1 MTDMEKDQTQQPA
14 TLAARIATAGRRQ
27 WIKMAAV
34 MALYIAFIIWIRSW
48 LGVIVIPFIFDA
60 YITKIVP
67 WTWWRKSKNKTVR
80 TVMSWVDAI
89 VFALLAVYLVNIY
102 FFQNYQI
109 PTSSLE
115 KSLLVGDFLFV
126 SKMSYGPRAPM
137 TPLTMPLT
145 QHTMPVTGTKSYIDW
160 PQWDYKR
167 VKGLG
172 HVKHGDIVVFNY
184 PTGDTVALNCQSTDI
199 YALAYGEGLEHYK
212 SILPRLDS
220 LPRREQYEVFR
231 GIYAWGRNYIT
242 EHPNIFGDITV
253 RPVDRRENYVKRCV
267 GLPGDTL
274 QIIDRTI
281 YINGQ
286 AQAQPENV
294 QFNYYVKT
302 AGMPIPDAMFDELGV
317 SMDDRVRLNVPGFAY
332 LLPLTDAMVA
342 QLKANTKLI
351 KSITLEPEM
360 GVSRALYPQNL
371 VKQWDR
377 NNYGPIWIPRHG
389 ATIEL
394 TWDNLP
400 LYERCITAYEGNTL
414 DVRDDGFYIN
424 GQRTDTYT
432 FGMDYYWM
440 MGDNRHNSADSRYW
454 GFVPED
460 HIVGK
465 PLFVWL
471 SLDKDKGWF
480 EGKIV
485 LGGIGNLRGSGGSGM
500 AGHLPA
506 LHAAHGRHGTH
517 PLSRRQG
524 AGGQTVV
531 RPPSEAGRRGRL

>member
-48 LGVIVIPFIFDA
+48 LGVVVIPFIFDA

-184 PTGDTVALNCQSTDI
+184 PTGDTVMLNMQATDI
-199 YALAYGEGLEHYK
+199 YAEAYGIGNEHYA

-351 KSITLEPEM
+351 KSITLEPEI

-377 NNYGPIWIPRHG
+377 NNYGPIWIPRRG

-400 LYERCITAYEGNTL
+400 VYERCITAYEGNTL

-432 FGMDYYWM
+432 FKMDYYWM

-480 EGKIV
+480 EGKIRWDRIFKWV
-485 LGGIGNLRGSGGSGM
+485 GDIR
-500 AGHLPA
+500 
-506 LHAAHGRHGTH
+506 
-517 PLSRRQG
+517 
-524 AGGQTVV
+524 
-531 RPPSEAGRRGRL
+531 

>member
-14 TLAARIATAGRRQ
+14 TLATRIATAGRRQ

-48 LGVIVIPFIFDA
+48 LGVVVIPFIFDA

-67 WTWWRKSKNKTVR
+67 WTWWRKSRNKTVR

-145 QHTMPVTGTKSYIDW
+145 QHTMPVTGTKSYIDR

-167 VKGLG
+167 VKGFG

-212 SILPRLDS
+212 SILPSLDTIS
-220 LPRREQYEVFR
+220 PRDRYRVFA
-231 GIYAWGRNYIT
+231 GIYDYGMRQVK
-242 EHPNIFGDITV
+242 EHPDFYGDIVT

-294 QFNYYVKT
+294 QFNYIVYT
-302 AGMPIPDAMFDELGV
+302 NGMPIPDEMFDDLGISV
-317 SMDDRVRLNVPGFAY
+317 ADRLTDGKRY
-332 LLPLTDAMVA
+332 YLPLTAEMLA
-342 QLKANTKLI
+342 KLKANTRLI
-351 KSITLEPEM
+351 RHIEIERNSE
-360 GVSRALYPQNL
+360 VSWSLYPQNML
-371 VKQWDR
+371 KRWDR
-377 NNYGPIWIPRHG
+377 DNYGPIWIPRRG

-424 GQRTDTYT
+424 GEKADTYT
-432 FGMDYYWM
+432 FKMDYYWM

-480 EGKIV
+480 EGKIRWDRIFKWV
-485 LGGIGNLRGSGGSGM
+485 GDIR
-500 AGHLPA
+500 
-506 LHAAHGRHGTH
+506 
-517 PLSRRQG
+517 
-524 AGGQTVV
+524 
-531 RPPSEAGRRGRL
+531 

>member
-48 LGVIVIPFIFDA
+48 LGVVVIPFIFDA

-184 PTGDTVALNCQSTDI
+184 PTGDTVMLNMQATDI
-199 YALAYGEGLEHYK
+199 YAEAYGIGNEHYA

-332 LLPLTDAMVA
+332 LLPLTDTMVA

-377 NNYGPIWIPRHG
+377 NNYGPIWIPRRG

-480 EGKIV
+480 EGKIRWDRIFKWV
-485 LGGIGNLRGSGGSGM
+485 GDIR
-500 AGHLPA
+500 
-506 LHAAHGRHGTH
+506 
-517 PLSRRQG
+517 
-524 AGGQTVV
+524 
-531 RPPSEAGRRGRL
+531 

>member
-48 LGVIVIPFIFDA
+48 LGVVVIPFIFDA

-184 PTGDTVALNCQSTDI
+184 PTGDTVMLNMQATDI
-199 YALAYGEGLEHYK
+199 YAEAYGIGNEHYA

-377 NNYGPIWIPRHG
+377 NNYGPIWIPRRG
-389 ATIEL
+389 ATIKL

-480 EGKIV
+480 EGKIRWDRIFKWV
-485 LGGIGNLRGSGGSGM
+485 GDIR
-500 AGHLPA
+500 
-506 LHAAHGRHGTH
+506 
-517 PLSRRQG
+517 
-524 AGGQTVV
+524 
-531 RPPSEAGRRGRL
+531 

>member
-184 PTGDTVALNCQSTDI
+184 PTGDTVMLNMQATDI
-199 YALAYGEGLEHYK
+199 YAEAYGIGNEHYA

-377 NNYGPIWIPRHG
+377 NNYGPIWIPRRG

-432 FGMDYYWM
+432 FKMDYYWM

-480 EGKIV
+480 EGKIRWDRIFKWV
-485 LGGIGNLRGSGGSGM
+485 GDIR
-500 AGHLPA
+500 
-506 LHAAHGRHGTH
+506 
-517 PLSRRQG
+517 
-524 AGGQTVV
+524 
-531 RPPSEAGRRGRL
+531 

>member
-1 MTDMEKDQTQQPA
+1 MTDMEKDQIQQPA

-184 PTGDTVALNCQSTDI
+184 PTGDTVMLNMQATDI
-199 YALAYGEGLEHYK
+199 YAEAYGIGNEHYA

-377 NNYGPIWIPRHG
+377 NNYGPIWIPRRG
-389 ATIEL
+389 ATIKL

-400 LYERCITAYEGNTL
+400 VYERCITAYEGNTL

-480 EGKIV
+480 EGKIRWDRIFKWV
-485 LGGIGNLRGSGGSGM
+485 GDIR
-500 AGHLPA
+500 
-506 LHAAHGRHGTH
+506 
-517 PLSRRQG
+517 
-524 AGGQTVV
+524 
-531 RPPSEAGRRGRL
+531 

>member
-1 MTDMEKDQTQQPA
+1 MTDMEKDQTQQHA

-67 WTWWRKSKNKTVR
+67 WTLWRKSKNKTVR

-89 VFALLAVYLVNIY
+89 VFALGAVYLVNIY

-184 PTGDTVALNCQSTDI
+184 PTGDTVMLNMQATDI
-199 YALAYGEGLEHYK
+199 YAEAYGIGNEHYA

-281 YINGQ
+281 YINGL

-377 NNYGPIWIPRHG
+377 NNYGPIWIPRRG

-400 LYERCITAYEGNTL
+400 VYERCITAYEGNTL

-480 EGKIV
+480 EGKIRWDRIFKWV
-485 LGGIGNLRGSGGSGM
+485 GDIR
-500 AGHLPA
+500 
-506 LHAAHGRHGTH
+506 
-517 PLSRRQG
+517 
-524 AGGQTVV
+524 
-531 RPPSEAGRRGRL
+531 

>member
-48 LGVIVIPFIFDA
+48 LGVVVIPFIFDA

-67 WTWWRKSKNKTVR
+67 WTLWRKSKNKTVR

-89 VFALLAVYLVNIY
+89 VFALGAVYLVNIY

-184 PTGDTVALNCQSTDI
+184 PTGDTVMLNMQATDI
-199 YALAYGEGLEHYK
+199 YAEAYGIGNEHYA

-253 RPVDRRENYVKRCV
+253 RPIDRRENYVKRCV

-377 NNYGPIWIPRHG
+377 NNYGPIWIPRRG

-480 EGKIV
+480 EGKIRWDRIFKWV
-485 LGGIGNLRGSGGSGM
+485 GDIR
-500 AGHLPA
+500 
-506 LHAAHGRHGTH
+506 
-517 PLSRRQG
+517 
-524 AGGQTVV
+524 
-531 RPPSEAGRRGRL
+531 

>member
-60 YITKIVP
+60 YITKLVP
-67 WTWWRKSKNKTVR
+67 WTLWRKSKNKTVR

-184 PTGDTVALNCQSTDI
+184 PTGDTVALNYQSTDI

-294 QFNYYVKT
+294 QFNYIVYT
-302 AGMPIPDAMFDELGV
+302 NGMPIPDAMFDELGV
-317 SMDDRVRLNVPGFAY
+317 SMADRVRLNVPGFAY

-351 KSITLEPEM
+351 KSITLEPEI

-377 NNYGPIWIPRHG
+377 NNYGPIWIPRRG
-389 ATIEL
+389 ATVQL

-432 FGMDYYWM
+432 FKMDYYWM

-480 EGKIV
+480 EGKIRWDRIFKWV
-485 LGGIGNLRGSGGSGM
+485 GDIR
-500 AGHLPA
+500 
-506 LHAAHGRHGTH
+506 
-517 PLSRRQG
+517 
-524 AGGQTVV
+524 
-531 RPPSEAGRRGRL
+531 

>member
-184 PTGDTVALNCQSTDI
+184 PTGATVALNCQ
-199 YALAYGEGLEHYK
+199 
-212 SILPRLDS
+212 
-220 LPRREQYEVFR
+220 
-231 GIYAWGRNYIT
+231 
-242 EHPNIFGDITV
+242 
-253 RPVDRRENYVKRCV
+253 
-267 GLPGDTL
+267 
-274 QIIDRTI
+274 
-281 YINGQ
+281 
-286 AQAQPENV
+286 
-294 QFNYYVKT
+294 
-302 AGMPIPDAMFDELGV
+302 
-317 SMDDRVRLNVPGFAY
+317 
-332 LLPLTDAMVA
+332 
-342 QLKANTKLI
+342 
-351 KSITLEPEM
+351 
-360 GVSRALYPQNL
+360 
-371 VKQWDR
+371 
-377 NNYGPIWIPRHG
+377 
-389 ATIEL
+389 
-394 TWDNLP
+394 
-400 LYERCITAYEGNTL
+400 
-414 DVRDDGFYIN
+414 
-424 GQRTDTYT
+424 
-432 FGMDYYWM
+432 
-440 MGDNRHNSADSRYW
+440 
-454 GFVPED
+454 
-460 HIVGK
+460 
-465 PLFVWL
+465 
-471 SLDKDKGWF
+471 
-480 EGKIV
+480 
-485 LGGIGNLRGSGGSGM
+485 
-500 AGHLPA
+500 
-506 LHAAHGRHGTH
+506 
-517 PLSRRQG
+517 
-524 AGGQTVV
+524 
-531 RPPSEAGRRGRL
+531 

>member
-48 LGVIVIPFIFDA
+48 LGVVVIPFIFDA
-60 YITKIVP
+60 YITKLVP

-184 PTGDTVALNCQSTDI
+184 PTGDTVMLNMQGTDI
-199 YALAYGEGLEHYK
+199 YAVAYGMGNEHFRK
-212 SILPRLDS
+212 ILPALDTLS
-220 LPRREQYEVFR
+220 RRDQYEVYR
-231 GIYAWGRNYIT
+231 GIYAWGRNFIT
-242 EHPNIFGDITV
+242 EHPEEYGGITV

-281 YINGQ
+281 YINGE

-294 QFNYYVKT
+294 QFNYYVCT
-302 AGMPIPDAMFDELGV
+302 NGMPIPDILFDELGV
-317 SMDDRVRLNVPGFAY
+317 SVDDRQRLRTREVAY
-332 LLPLTDAMVA
+332 LLPLTDAMHA
-342 QLKANTKLI
+342 KLAANKRLV
-351 KSITLEPEM
+351 KSIELEQAP
-360 GVSRALYPQNL
+360 GVERALFPLNL
-371 VKQWDR
+371 NKRWDR
-377 NNYGPIWIPRHG
+377 DNYGPIWIPRRG

-480 EGKIV
+480 EGKIRWDRIFKWV
-485 LGGIGNLRGSGGSGM
+485 GDIR
-500 AGHLPA
+500 
-506 LHAAHGRHGTH
+506 
-517 PLSRRQG
+517 
-524 AGGQTVV
+524 
-531 RPPSEAGRRGRL
+531 

>member
-1 MTDMEKDQTQQPA
+1 MDKNGRSDGALHRIHHLDQE
-14 TLAARIATAGRRQ
+14 LARGGRHPVHLRRLHHQ
-27 WIKMAAV
+27 V
-34 MALYIAFIIWIRSW
+34 
-48 LGVIVIPFIFDA
+48 
-60 YITKIVP
+60 
-67 WTWWRKSKNKTVR
+67 
-80 TVMSWVDAI
+80 
-89 VFALLAVYLVNIY
+89 AVYLVNIY

-184 PTGDTVALNCQSTDI
+184 PTGDTVALNYQSTDI

-332 LLPLTDAMVA
+332 LLPLTDTMVA

-351 KSITLEPEM
+351 KSITLEPEI

-377 NNYGPIWIPRHG
+377 NNYGPIWIPRRG

-400 LYERCITAYEGNTL
+400 VYERCITAYEGNTL

-432 FGMDYYWM
+432 FKMDYYWM

-480 EGKIV
+480 EGKIRWDRIFKWV
-485 LGGIGNLRGSGGSGM
+485 GDIR
-500 AGHLPA
+500 
-506 LHAAHGRHGTH
+506 
-517 PLSRRQG
+517 
-524 AGGQTVV
+524 
-531 RPPSEAGRRGRL
+531 

>member
-48 LGVIVIPFIFDA
+48 LGVVVIPFIFDA

-115 KSLLVGDFLFV
+115 KTLLVGDFLFV

-145 QHTMPVTGTKSYIDW
+145 QHTMPVTGTKSYIDR

-212 SILPRLDS
+212 SILPSLDTIS
-220 LPRREQYEVFR
+220 PRDRYRVFA
-231 GIYAWGRNYIT
+231 GIYDYGMRQVK
-242 EHPNIFGDITV
+242 EHPDFYGDIIT

-294 QFNYYVKT
+294 QFNYIVYT
-302 AGMPIPDAMFDELGV
+302 NGMPIPDEMFDDLGISV
-317 SMDDRVRLNVPGFAY
+317 ADRLTDGKRY
-332 LLPLTDAMVA
+332 YLPLTAEMLA
-342 QLKANTKLI
+342 KLKANTRLI
-351 KSITLEPEM
+351 RHIEIERNSE
-360 GVSRALYPQNL
+360 VSWSLYPQNML
-371 VKQWDR
+371 KRWDR
-377 NNYGPIWIPRHG
+377 DNYGPVWIPRRG

-432 FGMDYYWM
+432 FKMDYYWM
-440 MGDNRHNSADSRYW
+440 QGDNRHNSADSRYW

-465 PLFVWL
+465 PLLIWL
-471 SLDKDKGWF
+471 SLDKDRAWGD
-480 EGKIV
+480 
-485 LGGIGNLRGSGGSGM
+485 
-500 AGHLPA
+500 GH
-506 LHAAHGRHGTH
+506 
-517 PLSRRQG
+517 
-524 AGGQTVV
+524 V
-531 RPPSEAGRRGRL
+531 RWNRLFRLVDNIK

>member
-67 WTWWRKSKNKTVR
+67 WTLWRKSKNKTVR

-89 VFALLAVYLVNIY
+89 VFALGAVYLVNIY

-184 PTGDTVALNCQSTDI
+184 PTGDTVMLNMQATDI
-199 YALAYGEGLEHYK
+199 YAEAYGIGNEHYA

-377 NNYGPIWIPRHG
+377 NNYGPIWIPRRG

-400 LYERCITAYEGNTL
+400 VYERCITAYEGNTL

-480 EGKIV
+480 EGKIRWDRIFKWV
-485 LGGIGNLRGSGGSGM
+485 GDIR
-500 AGHLPA
+500 
-506 LHAAHGRHGTH
+506 
-517 PLSRRQG
+517 
-524 AGGQTVV
+524 
-531 RPPSEAGRRGRL
+531 

>member
-48 LGVIVIPFIFDA
+48 LGVVVIPFIFDA

-184 PTGDTVALNCQSTDI
+184 PTGDTVALNYQSTDI

-377 NNYGPIWIPRHG
+377 NNYGPIWIPRRG

-432 FGMDYYWM
+432 FKMDYYWM

-480 EGKIV
+480 EGKIRWDRIFKWV
-485 LGGIGNLRGSGGSGM
+485 GDIR
-500 AGHLPA
+500 
-506 LHAAHGRHGTH
+506 
-517 PLSRRQG
+517 
-524 AGGQTVV
+524 
-531 RPPSEAGRRGRL
+531 

>member
-67 WTWWRKSKNKTVR
+67 WTLWRKSKNKTVR

-89 VFALLAVYLVNIY
+89 VFALGAVYLVNIY

-184 PTGDTVALNCQSTDI
+184 PTGDTVALNYQSTDI

-377 NNYGPIWIPRHG
+377 NNYGPIWIPRRG

-480 EGKIV
+480 EGKIRWDRIFKWV
-485 LGGIGNLRGSGGSGM
+485 GDIR
-500 AGHLPA
+500 
-506 LHAAHGRHGTH
+506 
-517 PLSRRQG
+517 
-524 AGGQTVV
+524 
-531 RPPSEAGRRGRL
+531 